1 MQGYEALKLTDEDV
15 QEQIDGILDILFWD
29 DETKQLMVSVT
40 IEGGDVDQVPFD
52 EWVRGA
58 M

>member
-1 MQGYEALKLTDEDV
+1 MQGYEALKLTDEEV